1 TVATI
6 DYLGYS
12 REHACYVLGD
22 VAVRGGVI
30 EKANAE
36 DFFEFQKLRL
46 KTLQRSIKLQIA
58 TDAKDY
64 RPEWLDWLWTCF
76 GAKGLVALAFW
87 FGSLFAEQIRAEFQ
101 SFPFLEA
108 TG

>member
-1 TVATI
+1 AAGAIFTGSGAQLDQIMKLQLTGLKTVATI

-46 KTLQRSIKLQIA
+46 
-58 TDAKDY
+58 
-64 RPEWLDWLWTCF
+64 
-76 GAKGLVALAFW
+76 
-87 FGSLFAEQIRAEFQ
+87 
-101 SFPFLEA
+101 
-108 TG
+108 